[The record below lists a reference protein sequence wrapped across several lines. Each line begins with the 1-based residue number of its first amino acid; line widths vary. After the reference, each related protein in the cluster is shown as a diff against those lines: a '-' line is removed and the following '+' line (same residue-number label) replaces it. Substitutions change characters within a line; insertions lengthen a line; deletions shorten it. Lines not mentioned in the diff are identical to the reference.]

1 MFVRTTEVCPGAR
14 RVAVRNMNYDSYTKS
29 FGSGNARRPF
39 VIAVH
44 IRESS
49 KSGPRKLSR
58 DKRDSEEPL
67 LLPSTTLSSCPSEH
81 PRPRLL
87 PDLPQA
93 TASPTPTPHSRYE
106 CPWQQH
112 GISGSLYSERRPTSP
127 DDRSWHAKII
137 GTSAVR
143 FLGGAPRQLSRLR
156 RCPSSF
162 CRGYTKA
169 ALPFPYDCHR
179 AHIE

>member
-1 MFVRTTEVCPGAR
+1 MFAQR
-14 RVAVRNMNYDSYTKS
+14 RFVLTRGGWRLGTYDYIQIPVTPPLSLRCIS
-29 FGSGNARRPF
+29 A
-39 VIAVH
+39 
-44 IRESS
+44 SS

>member
-14 RVAVRNMNYDSYTKS
+14 RVAVRNMIIPNYIPIPV
-29 FGSGNARRPF
+29 GNTRPTF
-39 VIAVH
+39 RLRCISA
-44 IRESS
+44 SS

>member
-1 MFVRTTEVCPGAR
+1 MTSVQNHDP
-14 RVAVRNMNYDSYTKS
+14 
-29 FGSGNARRPF
+29 
-39 VIAVH
+39 
-44 IRESS
+44 
-49 KSGPRKLSR
+49 GPRKLSR

-67 LLPSTTLSSCPSEH
+67 LLSSITLSSCGLRAPTGCS
-81 PRPRLL
+81 PTS
-87 PDLPQA
+87 PQA
-93 TASPTPTPHSRYE
+93 TASTTPTPHSRYE

-137 GTSAVR
+137 GTSAMR
-143 FLGGAPRQLSRLR
+143 FLGGAPRRSSRLR

-169 ALPFPYDCHR
+169 ALPFCLPYLASTPTLKLR
-179 AHIE
+179 APPSAQRRPQSTSSNQIFQ